1 MPTDKGRAAVSEM
14 KDIFEASPLVIAAEY
29 SGVDVAGMTGL
40 RQELRS
46 NGARFKVVKNT
57 FARIA
62 ADEAG
67 RSGLKEVMTG
77 PIGFVVTDGDPAAAA
92 KAFVKYSIDN
102 DLAINIIG
110 GMLDADV
117 LSADRVKY
125 LATLPS
131 KDELITK
138 MLGSMNSP
146 ITGLVMVMSGPVR
159 ALATVLQRH
168 VDNQQGVALRNA

>member
-1 MPTDKGRAAVSEM
+1 MPTDKGRAAVAEM

-67 RSGLKEVMTG
+67 RSELKDVMTG

-92 KAFVKYSIDN
+92 KAFVKYSKDKE
-102 DLAINIIG
+102 LPINIIG

-117 LSADRVKY
+117 LSADRIKD
-125 LATLPS
+125 LAKLPS
-131 KDELITK
+131 KDELIAK

-168 VDNQQGVALRNA
+168 VDNQQSGEAA

>member
-1 MPTDKGRAAVSEM
+1 MPTDKGRAAVAEM

-40 RQELRS
+40 RQELRA

-57 FARIA
+57 FARLA

-67 RSGLKEVMTG
+67 RSELKEVMTG
-77 PIGFVVTDGDPAAAA
+77 PIGFVVADGDPAAAA
-92 KAFVKYSIDN
+92 KAFVNFAKDK
-102 DLAINIIG
+102 DLPINIVG

-117 LSADRVKY
+117 LSADRVTA
-125 LATLPS
+125 LAKLPS
-131 KDELITK
+131 KEELIAK

-146 ITGLVMVMSGPVR
+146 MSGLVMVMNGPIR
-159 ALATVLQRH
+159 ALATVLQKH
-168 VDNQQGVALRNA
+168 VENQQSAGDAA

>member
-1 MPTDKGRAAVSEM
+1 MPTDKGRAAVAEM

-29 SGVDVAGMTGL
+29 NGVDVAGMSGL

-46 NGARFKVVKNT
+46 KGARFKIVKNT

-67 RSGLKEVMTG
+67 RSELKEVMGG
-77 PIGFVVTDGDPAAAA
+77 PIGFVVTDGDPASAA
-92 KAFVKYSIDN
+92 KAFVNYTTDK
-102 DLAINIIG
+102 DLPINIMG
-110 GMLDADV
+110 GMLDSVV
-117 LSADRVKY
+117 LTADRVKD
-125 LATLPS
+125 LAKLPS
-131 KDELITK
+131 KDQLIAK

-168 VDNQQGVALRNA
+168 VDNQQSGEAA

>member
-40 RQELRS
+40 RQELRT

-67 RSGLKEVMTG
+67 RSGLKDVMTG
-77 PIGFVVTDGDPAAAA
+77 HIGFVVTDGDPAAAA
-92 KAFVKYSIDN
+92 KAFVKYSSDN
-102 DLAINIIG
+102 GLAINIIG

-117 LSADRVKY
+117 LSADRVKD
-125 LATLPS
+125 LAKLPS
-131 KDELITK
+131 KDELIAK

-146 ITGLVMVMSGPVR
+146 ITGLVMVLSGPVR

-168 VDNQQGVALRNA
+168 VDNQQNGEAAA

>member
-1 MPTDKGRAAVSEM
+1 MPTDKGREAVAEM
-14 KDIFEASPLVIAAEY
+14 KDVFEASPLVITAEY
-29 SGVDVAGMTGL
+29 RGTDVTGMTGL

-67 RSGLKEVMTG
+67 RPELKDIMGG
-77 PIGFVVTDGDPAAAA
+77 PIGFIVSDGDPAAAA
-92 KAFVKYSIDN
+92 KALVNYTDDN
-102 DLAINIIG
+102 DLPVKIIG
-110 GMLDADV
+110 GVLDSDV
-117 LSADRVKY
+117 LSADRVEA
-125 LATLPS
+125 LAKLPS
-131 KDELITK
+131 KDELIAK

-146 ITGLVMVMSGPVR
+146 ISGLVMVMAGPVR

-168 VDNQQGVALRNA
+168 VENQGEAA